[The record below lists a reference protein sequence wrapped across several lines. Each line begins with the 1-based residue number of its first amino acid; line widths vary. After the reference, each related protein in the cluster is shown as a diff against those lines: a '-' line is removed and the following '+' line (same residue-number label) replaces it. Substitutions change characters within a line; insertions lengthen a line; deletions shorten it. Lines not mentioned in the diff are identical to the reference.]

1 MKILSQILIVI
12 LAVALVAGV
21 TFLIV
26 NQTGSGSTLS
36 ADQPAFD
43 GAGRGPGNGTG
54 PGNGERLRG
63 EEGEQGGFSLA
74 WQDVLKNVGIFAA
87 FTVLVSLVR
96 LIFRR
101 KPQLQQMNG

>member
-12 LAVALVAGV
+12 LAVALVAGA

-26 NQTGSGSTLS
+26 NQTGSVSTLS

-54 PGNGERLRG
+54 PGIGEGLRG
-63 EEGEQGGFSLA
+63 EGGEQGGSSLA
-74 WQDVLKNVGIFAA
+74 WQGVLKNVGIIAA

-96 LIFRR
+96 LVFRR